1 MGKKKAGLDHTR
13 SCRHYSK
20 INGKKKERKKA
31 MVKRQKSLVKGNDMT
46 RKALWLLH
54 GKLSGR
60 TEEGRPV
67 KWPL

>member
-1 MGKKKAGLDHTR
+1 MV
-13 SCRHYSK
+13 
-20 INGKKKERKKA
+20 KKERKSNGEKA
-31 MVKRQKSLVKGNDMT
+31 EEFSKGNDMT

-60 TEEGRPV
+60 IEEGRPG